1 MIIGTES
8 LDAGRMALPPDPDPA
23 AAAPVSFDMMQ
34 PRPVPQPPDGDDWL
48 HEIKFEGHRIVARL
62 VGGTVR
68 LTDPDGTDRT
78 AKFPEIAAA
87 LAALPVGSLTLDGQI
102 VALSTNSRTSLAELE
117 AALKRRETSGLVYM
131 IFDLIALDG
140 RNLREERL
148 AQRKTALVEI
158 LALQSDLRLRYSDH
172 RVGNGGLILR
182 QARSLGIPGIVSK
195 RTDSPYSAVHDG
207 DWLEIDCLEEDAFT
221 GWVRDEPRLAP
232 RLGHAGRPGLSA
244 ARAPGVEGSAHTPPG

>member
-1 MIIGTES
+1 
-8 LDAGRMALPPDPDPA
+8 
-23 AAAPVSFDMMQ
+23 MMQ
-34 PRPVPQPPDGDDWL
+34 PLSVPQPPDGDDWL

-62 VGGTVR
+62 FGGTVR

-87 LAALPVGSLTLDGQI
+87 LAALPVDSVTLDGQI
-102 VALSTNSRTSLAELE
+102 VSLSTNSRTSRAALE
-117 AALKRRETSGLVYM
+117 AALQRHETSSLVYM
-131 IFDLIALDG
+131 IFDLVALEG

-148 AQRKTALVEI
+148 AQRKSALAEI

-172 RVGNGGLILR
+172 RIGDGGLILR

-195 RTDSPYSAVHDG
+195 RSDSAYNAVHDG

-221 GWVRDEPRLAP
+221 GWVRDERRLAP
-232 RLGHAGRPGLSA
+232 RLGRAGRHG
-244 ARAPGVEGSAHTPPG
+244 ARQAFPSLLTHKLA